1 MTRKLT
7 ICTVGCAF
15 ASCVLAEVTTNVIDI
30 AELAACTNLDAT
42 VVCYTNG
49 WECLGIDSYK
59 DQTSVNPVNIRISE
73 NADYIVSTNF
83 NSVIL
88 AIVVKVH
95 SSSSTG
101 RRLAFEP
108 WIGSAFSADSA
119 AKCDYTPNKDT
130 YVFETIEFP
139 EGVEATKFR
148 MKLDGGGGSTGW
160 GVSYMAVVTE
170 ENPLAAPEDLS
181 VVKTNSHSCALAWT
195 NSAWTA
201 SNKVTTIRHD
211 LAGFGEIP
219 DARWDFSFLPDA
231 GGNPVLVTD
240 DVLAEMPDLY
250 GENLYVPART
260 NGILQLGTGSNLGIL
275 VLPPMELYTDRVLR
289 LAARRYSSDEASMP
303 IEYVSGGVTNLLA
316 SVRLPTEDF
325 DFIDV
330 PLGEVPTGARIIINR
345 SSAPS
350 NKRVWLTSAEIVC
363 TNAPIYSQF
372 TVGANFV
379 ECSSTGSGPFGMTK
393 KIGPL
398 KPQSRYS
405 FEVLSYGTGG
415 VVAGPSSTPV
425 VVTAREQGM
434 RVSLR

>member
-15 ASCVLAEVTTNVIDI
+15 ASCVFAEVTTNVIDI
-30 AELAACTNLDAT
+30 ADLAACTNLDAT

-59 DQTSVNPVNIRISE
+59 DQTSANPVNIRISE
-73 NADYIVSTNF
+73 NADYIISTNF

-119 AKCDYTPNKDT
+119 AKCDYSPNKDT

-170 ENPLAAPEDLS
+170 ENPLAAPTDLF
-181 VVKTNSHSCALAWT
+181 VVTTQPHSCSLAWT
-195 NSAWTA
+195 NSAGTV

-211 LAGFGEIP
+211 LAGSGEIP
-219 DARWDFSFLPDA
+219 DASWDFSFLPAA

-240 DVLAEMPDLY
+240 DVLGEMPDLY

-260 NGILQLGTGSNLGIL
+260 NGILQLGTGTKLGII
-275 VLPPMELYTDRVLR
+275 VLPPMEQYTDRVLR
-289 LAARRYSSDEASMP
+289 LAARRYSSDEASIP
-303 IEYVSGGVTNLLA
+303 IEYISCGVTNLLA
-316 SVRLPTEDF
+316 SPRLPTEDF
-325 DFIDV
+325 DFVDV
-330 PLGEVPTGARIIINR
+330 PLGEVSAGARIIINR

-350 NKRVWLTSAEIVC
+350 NKRAWLTSVEVVW
-363 TNAPIYSQF
+363 TNAPIYRQYAVD
-372 TVGANFV
+372 TNFV
-379 ECSSTGSGPFGMTK
+379 ECSSIESGAFGVTK
-393 KIGPL
+393 KIGSL

-405 FEVLSYGTGG
+405 FEILSYGADGG
-415 VVAGPSSTPV
+415 VAGPSITPV
-425 VVTAREQGM
+425 VVTPRNPGTM
-434 RVSLR
+434 VLVR